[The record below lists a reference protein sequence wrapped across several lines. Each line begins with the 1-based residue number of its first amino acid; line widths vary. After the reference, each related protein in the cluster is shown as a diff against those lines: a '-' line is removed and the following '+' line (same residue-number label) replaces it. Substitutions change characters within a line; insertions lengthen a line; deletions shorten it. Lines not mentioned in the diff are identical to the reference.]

1 MNETI
6 EIDLREIGKTL
17 LKRAWLIILC
27 AVIAGTAFFI
37 YTVNFVTP
45 MYTAELKFYVS
56 NITTDST
63 GGGVASNDLAV
74 ALRLANS
81 YIELLEDDLVLDQ
94 VSEKLG
100 GQVTPRQL
108 RSMISASVVGDTEIF
123 AVTVTSPNPQMS
135 ADIANALGL
144 VAPGT
149 IQSVTAGGTATP
161 IGTAKVPTGRSSPS
175 YVTNA
180 LLGAIVGAVLAVA
193 AILVYMH
200 FDVHVK
206 NEETLEKIC
215 NAPVLG
221 FIPDFAEVTK
231 NASKAAKKVRR

>member
-17 LKRAWLIILC
+17 LKRAWLIVLC
-27 AVIAGTAFFI
+27 AVIAGTAYFI
-37 YTVNFVTP
+37 YTVNFITP
-45 MYTAELKFYVS
+45 MYKASLNFYVS
-56 NITTDST
+56 NVTSDST

-74 ALRLANS
+74 ALRLVNS
-81 YIELLEDDLVLDQ
+81 YIELLEDNVVLDQ
-94 VSEKLG
+94 VTEKLG

-123 AVTVTSPNPQMS
+123 SVTVTSPNPQMA
-135 ADIANALGL
+135 ADIANALAM

-149 IQSVTAGGTATP
+149 IQRITGGGTATP
-161 IGTAKVPTGRSSPS
+161 VGTAKVPTARSSPN
-175 YVTNA
+175 YMTNA
-180 LLGAIVGAVLAVA
+180 LLGAIVGAVLAVV
-193 AILVYMH
+193 AILAYMH

-206 NEETLEKIC
+206 NEETLERIC

-221 FIPDFAEVTK
+221 FIPDFAEVSK